1 MKKHEIGTLRKTK
14 KPQILSNLKKG
25 NFFRTSYEFFKDW
38 DERSDEE
45 RENINPMEK
54 MGVYCIVFSM
64 LEDRL
69 ETLWWN
75 CSYVHGWKVIGHWD
89 DERNRYVTD
98 NGRPPQEYEHKGR
111 KIPTPIRTTGKFRID
126 LLKNGKISQTLHDR
140 IHQSEKDRKE
150 LIHRNM
156 FFMGDLRNKHI
167 TEVMT
172 LFRQVDKLV
181 QKHKKGHPDKL
192 S

>member
-1 MKKHEIGTLRKTK
+1 
-14 KPQILSNLKKG
+14 
-25 NFFRTSYEFFKDW
+25 
-38 DERSDEE
+38 
-45 RENINPMEK
+45 MEK
-54 MGVYCIVFSM
+54 MGIYCIVFSM

-89 DERNRYVTD
+89 DEKNRYVTD

>member
-89 DERNRYVTD
+89 DGKNRYVTD

-126 LLKNGKISQTLHDR
+126 LLKNGKISQILHDR

-172 LFRQVDKLV
+172 LFRQLDKLV